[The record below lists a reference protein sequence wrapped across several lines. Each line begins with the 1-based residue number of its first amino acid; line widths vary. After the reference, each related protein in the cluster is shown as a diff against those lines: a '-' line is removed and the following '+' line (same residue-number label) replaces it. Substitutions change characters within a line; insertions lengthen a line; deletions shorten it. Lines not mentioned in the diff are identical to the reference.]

1 MKIEVTSDK
10 IIIYM
15 INKKVNDD
23 LNDIKKLLFDV
34 FDYLFDNYEI
44 DKESNYEI
52 KIYINNLYGV
62 IIEMIKLKN
71 ESNINK
77 IGLTI
82 LRDKLFLYEVDDPL
96 NFLDNEIYYYNN
108 KFYLNPKKMDINLY
122 EYATLIYDDLV
133 YKVLGRGI
141 KI

>member
-10 IIIYM
+10 ITIYM
-15 INKKVNDD
+15 INKGENDD

-52 KIYINNLYGV
+52 KIYINDLYGV
-62 IIEMIKLKN
+62 IIEMLKLKKD
-71 ESNINK
+71 SNINK
-77 IGLTI
+77 LGLTI
-82 LRDKLFLYEVDDPL
+82 LNDKLFLYEVDDPL
-96 NFLDNEIYYYNN
+96 NFLDNEIYYYND
-108 KFYLNPKKMDINLY
+108 KFYLNPKKLDINLF